1 MAQGKGEIYH
11 RMYRDMK
18 NTDFSGWTNQFLDIL
33 VTQWGN
39 FGILRALSYYQH
51 EKLMKR
57 LQQMQ
62 SSVIYF
68 KR

>member
-1 MAQGKGEIYH
+1 
-11 RMYRDMK
+11 MK
-18 NTDFSGWTNQFLDIL
+18 NTNFSGWTNQFLDIL
-33 VTQWGN
+33 VIQWGN

-51 EKLMKR
+51 EKLMER